1 MNDLNDLLDRA
12 AGPATTAVD
21 AHADLT
27 RGHRALSRTRRRR
40 SAVGLVGVAAA
51 GVVGVGISRVTE
63 PSNGPSN
70 DVAADHSPT
79 HTKSTGISFL
89 AQPFEAGPYT
99 FDQTPVGWEV
109 QGSYPQGVTI
119 APVGFPDQEPSSF
132 VGKLV
137 ILFDGNPLSG
147 EQVQWD
153 GRTYWVRG
161 DSGYTTIAT
170 PTQPGEPAGNVMVQ
184 FPDDTGWTR
193 DTMLTFLASVHV
205 GPDAQQGVG

>member
-1 MNDLNDLLDRA
+1 MNDLNTLLERA
-12 AGPATTAVD
+12 AGPSAALVD

-27 RGHRALSRTRRRR
+27 RGHRALTRTRRRR
-40 SAVGLVGVAAA
+40 GALGLVGVAAA
-51 GVVGVGISRVTE
+51 GVVGVGIVRFTE
-63 PSNGPSN
+63 PDG
-70 DVAADHSPT
+70 DVAADKTQT
-79 HTKSTGISFL
+79 HHQKGTGTGISFL

-109 QGSYPQGVTI
+109 QGAYPQGVTI

-147 EQVQWD
+147 EQVQRD
-153 GRTYWVRG
+153 GRTFWVRG

-170 PTQPGEPAGNVMVQ
+170 PTLPGEPTGNVLVQ

-205 GPDAQQGVG
+205 GPGAQQGVG

>member
-12 AGPATTAVD
+12 AGPANAPVD
-21 AHADLT
+21 AHADLN

-40 SAVGLVGVAAA
+40 AAGGLLGVAAA
-51 GVVGVGISRVTE
+51 GVVGFGAVRTAQPDSVQPERAVETTRDG
-63 PSNGPSN
+63 
-70 DVAADHSPT
+70 
-79 HTKSTGISFL
+79 GISFL

-99 FDQTPVGWEV
+99 FDQTPQGWEV
-109 QGSYPQGVTI
+109 QGAYPQGVTI

-137 ILFDGNPLSG
+137 IMFDGNPLSG
-147 EQVQWD
+147 EQVQRD
-153 GRTYWVRG
+153 GRTFWVRG

-170 PTQPGEPAGNVMVQ
+170 PTLPGEPTGNVSIQ
-184 FPDDTGWTR
+184 FPNDTEWTR

-205 GPDAQQGVG
+205 GDGAQQGVG

>member
-1 MNDLNDLLDRA
+1 MNDLNSLLERA
-12 AGPATTAVD
+12 AGPTGAPVD

-40 SAVGLVGVAAA
+40 GALGLVGVAAA
-51 GVVGVGISRVTE
+51 GVVGVGIARVTD
-63 PSNGPSN
+63 PGG
-70 DVAADHSPT
+70 DVAADRTQT
-79 HTKSTGISFL
+79 HHPVKGTGITFL

-109 QGSYPQGVTI
+109 QGAYPQGVTI
-119 APVGFPDQEPSSF
+119 APVGFPDQEPLSF

-147 EQVQWD
+147 EKLQRD
-153 GRTYWVRG
+153 GRTFWVHG

-170 PTQPGEPAGNVMVQ
+170 PTRPGEPTGNVLIQ

-205 GPDAQQGVG
+205 GPGAQQGVG

>member
-1 MNDLNDLLDRA
+1 MNDLNALLDRA
-12 AGPATTAVD
+12 AGPTTAPVD
-21 AHADLT
+21 THADLT
-27 RGHRALSRTRRRR
+27 RGHRALAQTRRRR
-40 SAVGLVGVAAA
+40 AATGLLGVAAA
-51 GVVGVGISRVTE
+51 GVVGVGIVRFTD
-63 PSNGPSN
+63 PDG
-70 DVAADHSPT
+70 DVAADNTSTRHQ
-79 HTKSTGISFL
+79 KVTGISFL

-109 QGSYPQGVTI
+109 QGAYPQGVTI
-119 APVGFPDQEPSSF
+119 APVGFPDQEPLSF

-147 EQVQWD
+147 EQVQRD
-153 GRTYWVRG
+153 GRTFWVRG

-170 PTQPGEPAGNVMVQ
+170 PTLPGEPTGNVLIQ

-205 GPDAQQGVG
+205 GPGAQQGVG

>member
-12 AGPATTAVD
+12 AGPSSAPVD

-27 RGHRALSRTRRRR
+27 RGHRALARTRRRR
-40 SAVGLVGVAAA
+40 AAGGLLGVAAA
-51 GVVGVGISRVTE
+51 GVVGVGAVRLAQPDTGKPQQAVE
-63 PSNGPSN
+63 
-70 DVAADHSPT
+70 
-79 HTKSTGISFL
+79 TKTRDGGISFL

-109 QGSYPQGVTI
+109 QGAYPQGVTI
-119 APVGFPDQEPSSF
+119 APVGFADQEPSSF

-137 ILFDGNPLSG
+137 IMFDGNPLSG
-147 EQVQWD
+147 EQVQRD
-153 GRTYWVRG
+153 GRTFWIRG

-170 PTQPGEPAGNVMVQ
+170 PTLPGEPTGNVLVQ

-205 GPDAQQGVG
+205 GQGAQQGVG

>member
-1 MNDLNDLLDRA
+1 MNDLNTLLEGA
-12 AGPATTAVD
+12 AGPTTAPLDV
-21 AHADLT
+21 HADLT
-27 RGHRALSRTRRRR
+27 RGHRALARTRRRR
-40 SAVGLVGVAAA
+40 GALGLLGVATA
-51 GVVGVGISRVTE
+51 GVVGVGAFRLAQPDTGQPQRAVETTRT
-63 PSNGPSN
+63 G
-70 DVAADHSPT
+70 
-79 HTKSTGISFL
+79 GISFL

-99 FDQTPVGWEV
+99 FDQSPVGWEV
-109 QGSYPQGVTI
+109 QGAYPQGVTI

-147 EQVQWD
+147 EQVQRD
-153 GRTYWVRG
+153 GRTFWVHG

-170 PTQPGEPAGNVMVQ
+170 PTLPWEPTGNVLIQ

-205 GPDAQQGVG
+205 GPGAQQGVG